1 MNYVA
6 HDCRNSRN
14 PEFINTGKGKK
25 QKNKIPNPDFCNNRW
40 IDKDLTKARTQIPT
54 WKYCRECCEKMGID
68 FENQKPSDFMS
79 EEEKQMRKEKYKKS
93 VQARELKIKSE
104 ILKTGQI

>member
-14 PEFINTGKGKK
+14 PEFINTGRGKK
-25 QKNKIPNPDFCNNRW
+25 QKDKIANPNFCNNRW
-40 IDKDLTKARTQIPT
+40 IDKDKTYAKTQIPT

-68 FENQKPSDFMS
+68 FDKQKPSDYRS
-79 EEEKQMRKEKYKKS
+79 EEQNLKIEKQIQKMQEKKENVK
-93 VQARELKIKSE
+93 
-104 ILKTGQI
+104 G